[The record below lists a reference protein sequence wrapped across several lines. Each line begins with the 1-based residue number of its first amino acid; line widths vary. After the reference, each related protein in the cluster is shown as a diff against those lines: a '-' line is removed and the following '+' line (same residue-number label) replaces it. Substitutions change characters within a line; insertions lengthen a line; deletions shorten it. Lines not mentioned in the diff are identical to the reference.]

1 VRPVSPPPAG
11 SVGGG
16 TTATREPARLASR
29 RRLSWL
35 RALPLAGQ
43 HLTRTMPWMTL
54 IAGCLAG
61 IVLVAVLAYVADTSH
76 WSLDQG
82 TVRLTFLPAIAGL
95 AFAVRD
101 PFRPLTRITPVPA
114 WVTPAGHLV
123 LAVPILAATCWVQ
136 LRIAA
141 RTVAPQ
147 ALAHAPA
154 VYPLIAQLTG
164 WSAIV
169 VAAAAC
175 AGRSRY
181 ADLGGT
187 VAVLA
192 GFAAVA
198 LAWYVPA
205 GGRHLAD
212 PPATAR
218 AVTVAWYAIAA
229 VALVVTGAAMRDQWH
244 RHVRR
249 PRLRGRRGAVAS

>member
-1 VRPVSPPPAG
+1 VSPPPAS
-11 SVGGG
+11 SVGGRAA
-16 TTATREPARLASR
+16 ATGHPARLAGR

-35 RALPLAGQ
+35 RALPLAARYI
-43 HLTRTMPWMTL
+43 TRTMPWMTL

-61 IVLVAVLAYVADTSH
+61 IVLVAALAHVADTSR

-82 TVRLTFLPAIAGL
+82 IIRLTFLPAIAGL

-101 PFRPLTRITPVPA
+101 PFRPLTRVTPVPA

-141 RTVAPQ
+141 RTVTPQ

-187 VAVLA
+187 VGVLA
-192 GFAAVA
+192 GFVLIA

-229 VALVVTGAAMRDQWH
+229 VALVVTGAAMRDRWH
-244 RHVRR
+244 RYSRR
-249 PRLRGRRGAVAS
+249 SPSWS